1 MTTTRRTLLGSAI
14 AAAGA
19 AAVPRLTLAQGIAR
33 AATINTKDGIELFVK
48 DTGGA
53 GRAVVLTHAWPLN
66 ADIWDYQAAALSRAG
81 YRVISYDRRGFGRSG
96 KPASGYTF
104 DAFADDLAAVIDQ
117 TGVRDA
123 AIVGYSMGGG
133 EVIRY
138 LTRHSS
144 RNVVKA
150 GLVGGAAYYLLKTEN
165 NPLGADIGVFD
176 GMKQGVQGD
185 RKAFLTDLLTNAFF
199 DAKRPST
206 VPVTQEVIDAAL
218 AMAMMASVSAT
229 IGCIDAFSKTD
240 FRPEL
245 ASVKVPTL
253 VLHGT
258 ADIPV
263 SFEQAKATA
272 AGIAG
277 SKLIAYQDGSHG
289 IVITERDRVTKD
301 LQAFLTS

>member
-150 GLVGGAAYYLLKTEN
+150 GNWPRSRCPRSSCTAPPIFRFHSNRPRQRLRASPARSSSLTRT
-165 NPLGADIGVFD
+165 
-176 GMKQGVQGD
+176 D
-185 RKAFLTDLLTNAFF
+185 RT
-199 DAKRPST
+199 
-206 VPVTQEVIDAAL
+206 
-218 AMAMMASVSAT
+218 ASSSRSAT
-229 IGCIDAFSKTD
+229 A
-240 FRPEL
+240 
-245 ASVKVPTL
+245 
-253 VLHGT
+253 
-258 ADIPV
+258 
-263 SFEQAKATA
+263 
-272 AGIAG
+272 
-277 SKLIAYQDGSHG
+277 
-289 IVITERDRVTKD
+289 
-301 LQAFLTS
+301 

>member
-1 MTTTRRTLLGSAI
+1 MTATRRTFLRSTTVA
-14 AAAGA
+14 A
-19 AAVPRLTLAQGIAR
+19 AAVAVPRIPFAQGVAR
-33 AATINTKDGIELFVK
+33 TATIKTKDGIELFVK
-48 DTGGA
+48 DTGGT

-66 ADIWDYQAAALSRAG
+66 ADIWDYQAAALSRVG
-81 YRVISYDRRGFGRSG
+81 YRVIAYDRRGFGRSG
-96 KPASGYTF
+96 KPESGYTF
-104 DAFADDLAAVIDQ
+104 DIFADDLAAVIDQ
-117 TGVRDA
+117 TGVCDA

-150 GLVGGAAYYLLKTEN
+150 GLVGGAAYYLLKTED
-165 NPLGADIGVFD
+165 NPIGADIGVFD
-176 GMKQGVQGD
+176 GMRQGVQGD
-185 RKAFLTDLLTNAFF
+185 RKTFLTGLLTNVFF
-199 DAKRPST
+199 DAKRPSA
-206 VPVTQEVIDAAL
+206 VGVTQEVIDSAV
-218 AMAMMASVSAT
+218 AMAMMASVPAT

-253 VLHGT
+253 LLHGT

-263 SFEQAKATA
+263 PFGQAKATA

-289 IVITERDRVTKD
+289 IVVTERDRVTKD